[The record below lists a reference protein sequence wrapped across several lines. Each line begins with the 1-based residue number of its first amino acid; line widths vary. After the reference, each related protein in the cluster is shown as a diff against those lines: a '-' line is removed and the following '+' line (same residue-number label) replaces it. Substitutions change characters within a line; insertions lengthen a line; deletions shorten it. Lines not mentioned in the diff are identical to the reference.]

1 MTVQQE
7 QQSQQQSHN
16 KHAQE
21 GKPIKMLSQRQQVTI
36 SLDEG
41 ENWFLAVRTL
51 VDGVEQMSKSLVRAQ
66 YEMKQF
72 TVNYDHVREA
82 MKIIQRKKPSFTILD
97 KEQQGE
103 TELVNKNG
111 KE

>member
-1 MTVQQE
+1 
-7 QQSQQQSHN
+7 
-16 KHAQE
+16 
-21 GKPIKMLSQRQQVTI
+21 MLSQRQQVTI